1 MTQVQLAYDL
11 ERPLTEKD
19 DTAVN
24 NVHSCYGIKKITI
37 APALDKILV
46 DFDASRLMES
56 DVEAVLLRYGV
67 PIVRRLSTP

>member
-1 MTQVQLAYDL
+1 MTDEDAN
-11 ERPLTEKD
+11 
-19 DTAVN
+19 AVDR
-24 NVHSCYGIKKITI
+24 VHSCYGIKKITI

-56 DVEAVLLRYGV
+56 EVEAVLLRYGV